1 MTTVIKLKRG
11 TTTPTTSN
19 IVSGEIAVDTSAKK
33 IYINDGGTV
42 KLIGVGDAASSPI
55 QVLIKNASG
64 TTIKVRVGLNA
75 GGTTTNIKN
84 SAGTSLK
91 TLVGPFFNATE
102 LVEGPSS
109 SSGGSSTGN
118 TGKQTIFIPASAMTP
133 TASNGCSSL
142 NTVET
147 TAGRPDMNVLDF
159 GSSSDTHAQFQ
170 VAFPKSWNEGTVSF
184 KAYWTVSSVVTTGVA
199 WGLQGVA
206 VSDNDTID
214 VAYGS
219 AVVVTDDALNT
230 TEDLCVTDESSSVTI
245 AGTPAAEDMVFFRVF
260 RDVSDANDDM
270 TQDARLIGIKL
281 FFTTDA
287 GNDE

>member
-42 KLIGVGDAASSPI
+42 KLIGVGDVASSPQ
-55 QVLIKNASG
+55 QVLIKNSSG

-75 GGTTTNIKN
+75 GGTTTLVKN
-84 SAGTSLK
+84 SAGT
-91 TLVGPFFNATE
+91 TLNTVVGPFFNATE

-109 SSGGSSTGN
+109 SGSS
-118 TGKQTIFIPASAMTP
+118 TGKQTIFVPASAMTP

-142 NTVET
+142 TTVET

-184 KAYWTVSSVVTTGVA
+184 KAYWTVSSAVTTGVA

-219 AVVVTDDALNT
+219 TVVVTDDALNT

>member
-19 IVSGEIAVDTSAKK
+19 IVSGEIAVDTSAQKL
-33 IYINDGGTV
+33 YINDSGTV
-42 KLIGVGDAASSPI
+42 KEIGGGGGASSPQ
-55 QVLIKNASG
+55 QVLIKNSSG

-75 GGTTTNIKN
+75 GGTTTLVKN
-84 SAGTSLK
+84 SAGT
-91 TLVGPFFNATE
+91 TLNTVVGPFFNAINLISDTD
-102 LVEGPSS
+102 
-109 SSGGSSTGN
+109 STN
-118 TGKQTIFIPASAMTP
+118 SVGKQTIFIPASAMNP

-142 NTVET
+142 NTIET

-159 GSSSDTHAQFQ
+159 DATADEHAQFQ
-170 VAFPKSWNEGTVSF
+170 VAFPKSWNEGAVSF
-184 KAYWTVSSVVTTGVA
+184 KAYWTVAAAVTTGVA

-214 VAYGS
+214 VAYGNP
-219 AVVVTDDALNT
+219 AVVTDDALNT
-230 TEDLCVTDESSSVTI
+230 TENLCVTDESSPVII

-281 FFTTDA
+281 FFTTEA

>member
-19 IVSGEIAVDTSAKK
+19 IVSGEIAVDTSAQKL
-33 IYINDGGTV
+33 YINDSGTV
-42 KLIGVGDAASSPI
+42 KEIGGGGGASSPQ
-55 QVLIKNASG
+55 QVLIKNSSG

-75 GGTTTNIKN
+75 GGTTTLVKN
-84 SAGTSLK
+84 SAGT
-91 TLVGPFFNATE
+91 TLNTVVGPFFNAINLISDTD
-102 LVEGPSS
+102 
-109 SSGGSSTGN
+109 STN
-118 TGKQTIFIPASAMTP
+118 SVGKQTIFIPASAMNP

-142 NTVET
+142 NTIET

-159 GSSSDTHAQFQ
+159 DATADEHAQFQ
-170 VAFPKSWNEGTVSF
+170 VAFPKSWNEGAVSF
-184 KAYWTVSSVVTTGVA
+184 KAYWTVADAVTTGVA

-214 VAYGS
+214 VAYGNPS
-219 AVVVTDDALNT
+219 VVTDDALNT
-230 TEDLCVTDESSSVTI
+230 TENLCVTDESSPVII

-281 FFTTDA
+281 FFTTEA

>member
-1 MTTVIKLKRG
+1 MPTVIKLKRG

-19 IVSGEIAVDTSAKK
+19 IVSGEIAVDTSAQKL
-33 IYINDGGTV
+33 YINDSGTV
-42 KLIGVGDAASSPI
+42 KEIGGGGGASSPQ
-55 QVLIKNASG
+55 QVLIKNSSG

-75 GGTTTNIKN
+75 GGTTTLVKN
-84 SAGTSLK
+84 SAGT
-91 TLVGPFFNATE
+91 TLNTVVGPFFNAINLISDTD
-102 LVEGPSS
+102 
-109 SSGGSSTGN
+109 STN
-118 TGKQTIFIPASAMTP
+118 SVGKQTIFIPASAMNP

-142 NTVET
+142 NTIET

-159 GSSSDTHAQFQ
+159 DATADEHAQFQ
-170 VAFPKSWNEGTVSF
+170 VAFPKSWNEGAVSF
-184 KAYWTVSSVVTTGVA
+184 KAYWTVAAAVTTGVA

-214 VAYGS
+214 VAYGNP
-219 AVVVTDDALNT
+219 AVVTDDALNT
-230 TEDLCVTDESSSVTI
+230 TENLCVTDESSPVII

-281 FFTTDA
+281 FFTTEA